1 MLFVNLRFW
10 SQFQIVKMFR
20 EHIILAAFLLQR
32 EVFYTP
38 FKKSVNAFLQ
48 FCILALSIPL
58 IQLFIP
64 SSCLVVLVLVIHIL
78 FSFLVTKLSH
88 LCFFLYSGVHD
99 IWKQLWTKSSFN
111 IPLTGHV
118 YVHVCVVWCGFVYT
132 L

>member
-1 MLFVNLRFW
+1 
-10 SQFQIVKMFR
+10 MFR

-32 EVFYTP
+32 EVFYTR
-38 FKKSVNAFLQ
+38 FKKSVNTFLQ

-88 LCFFLYSGVHD
+88 LCFCIRMSMKQHSKTTLNEVHS
-99 IWKQLWTKSSFN
+99 IF
-111 IPLTGHV
+111 H
-118 YVHVCVVWCGFVYT
+118 
-132 L
+132 